1 MAAPAL
7 PSSPSRDDPGWLT
20 AATAANLA
28 GWHDLH
34 LRSLGHRTAWR
45 DGLWLTPDRVP
56 VIFFSAI
63 AVRPGASLDAVAHG
77 TTGATWTAAC
87 DPWSDLGLAGSGYEH
102 LSDQPWMSRPAGPV
116 AGAQTPPGLVI
127 ERVADVGGLVLFGA
141 TAAEGFDAGV
151 VAPHTWHGPG
161 VLADPRLDLWLG
173 LVEGRPVA
181 VSMGF
186 REAGV
191 LGVYGVA
198 TVPAM
203 RRRGFASAMTT
214 RALAAAT
221 DLPAVL
227 QPSTMAE
234 PLYGRL
240 GFERFGAFR
249 SWARGAR

>member
-7 PSSPSRDDPGWLT
+7 PGSPPHDEAAWLT
-20 AATAANLA
+20 AAAAANLA

-34 LRSLGHRTAWR
+34 LRSLGHRTEWR
-45 DGLWLTPDRVP
+45 DGLWLTPERVP
-56 VIFFSAI
+56 VIFFSAV
-63 AVRPGASLDAVAHG
+63 AVRPGANPGAVAQG
-77 TTGATWTAAC
+77 TPTATWTAAC
-87 DPWSDLGLAGSGYEH
+87 DPWSDLDLTGSGYEH
-102 LSDQPWMSRPAGPV
+102 LSDQPWMSRPAGPTV
-116 AGAQTPPGLVI
+116 AAEAPDLVI
-127 ERVADVGGLVLFGA
+127 VRVADVGDLVLFET

-173 LVEGRPVA
+173 IVEGRPVA

-191 LGVYGVA
+191 LGIYGVA

-203 RRRGFASAMTT
+203 RRHGLATAMTT
-214 RALAAAT
+214 HAIAVAT
-221 DLPAVL
+221 DIPAVL

-234 PLYGRL
+234 PLYARL
-240 GFERFGAFR
+240 GFRRFGAFR
-249 SWARGAR
+249 SWARGGR